1 MGIMERLQAEQTDAS
16 PETVSPH
23 YPARKYIQSTSD
35 ELTLT
40 HTHTLVPCPVWTA
53 ADPDGAGQAEA
64 TWR

>member
-35 ELTLT
+35 ELT